1 MIQCPNCGGTV
12 KFDIPSQKMKCESC
26 GSDFEPYAF
35 QFGNGAEE
43 STEYDVT
50 VFKCPQCG
58 GEIISTDETAA
69 GFCSYCG
76 SSNVLLSRI
85 SKERRPELII
95 PFKKSKKECKDI
107 FLKRM
112 KKAFFAP
119 KGYINESSIN
129 SFRGIYMPYW
139 LYDMSQ
145 QGNIQVRTSTSHRSG
160 DYIITDHYVCSGYL
174 DNVYNGLSYDASSS
188 FADDISESIAPFDVK
203 GITTFTPSFL
213 AGYYADVADVPAE
226 TYRGKAMEF
235 AQDSTYNYLAHKS
248 PMSRETFEDTKE
260 TITRGMNTRLNVQRS
275 AMFPVWFMSYRNKN
289 RIAYATVNGQTGK
302 IAADVPVSVPKFF
315 ACSAVLA
322 VVIAILL
329 QIFLTVTPK
338 ILLVIIAILSV
349 ISVCLYNGEM
359 KKIVS
364 IENHEND
371 IGLQT
376 KKQMKQQQ
384 NMQSTTNPSSTAGNA
399 GSNGNSN
406 IQFVANAQKTKK
418 QGSKVGK
425 IIIIFVFAMFFLPF
439 IIGGAALVGEIIGG
453 SGVRCAILVLALII
467 SIVCTVSSGKQI
479 KQMIYKNGAPASLW
493 SAIAIGIM
501 LVVTFLNPVSDMYYY
516 AAALVAMAGVILNL
530 VDLILCYNL
539 IAMRP
544 LPQFDLYKGGDD
556 RA

>member
-95 PFKKSKKECKDI
+95 PFKKTKKECKDI

-112 KKAFFAP
+112 KKAIFAP
-119 KGYINESSIN
+119 KGYINENNIN

-145 QGNIQVRTSTSHRSG
+145 QGNISVKTSTSHRSG
-160 DYIITDHYVCSGYL
+160 DYVITDHYLCSGYL
-174 DNVYNGLSYDASSS
+174 DNVYNGVSYDASSS

-213 AGYYADVADVPAE
+213 AGYYADVADVPVE
-226 TYRGKAMEF
+226 TYQGKAREF
-235 AQDSTYNYLAHKS
+235 AQEATYNYLKQKS
-248 PMSRETFEDTKE
+248 PMSHETFEESKE
-260 TITRGMNTRLNVQRS
+260 KVSSSINTSLNVQRS
-275 AMFPVWFMSYRNKN
+275 AMFPVWFMAYRNKN
-289 RIAYATVNGQTGK
+289 RVAYATVNGQTGK
-302 IAADVPVSVPKFF
+302 IAADVPVSVPKYFGCT
-315 ACSAVLA
+315 AIIAA
-322 VVIAILL
+322 IIAILL

-338 ILLVIIAILSV
+338 VLLVIIAVLSV
-349 ISVCLYNGEM
+349 ISVCLYLGEM
-359 KKIVS
+359 KKILS

-371 IGLQT
+371 MGLQA
-376 KKQMKQQQ
+376 KKQMKQQSMQ
-384 NMQSTTNPSSTAGNA
+384 NQTNASGAASNA
-399 GSNGNSN
+399 GLNSN
-406 IQFVANAQKTKK
+406 PNIKFQSQPQKPKK
-418 QGSKVGK
+418 QGFSASTLIVLIV
-425 IIIIFVFAMFFLPF
+425 IIMFFLPL
-439 IIGGAALVGEIIGG
+439 ITGGAALVGEIIGG

-467 SIVCTVSSGKQI
+467 SIACTVSSGKQI